1 METIPDICNKEI
13 LPSDSPWTCPG
24 DHVFYDASVIWGLIG
39 PRRIFGDLGT
49 YSNINWFFLA
59 GALAPVLVWFGHK
72 AFPNQEWIRLINMPV
87 LIGATGSMPPATAVN
102 YITWIIVGFLSGY
115 VVYRYRR
122 DWWQRHNYVL
132 SGALDAGLA
141 FMGVLLYLCLGLEN
155 VNLSWPGND
164 LDGCPLA
171 SCPTAKG
178 VVIEG
183 CPKVIQFAENRTPTP
198 HAPADKVA
206 AGRVTCDN
214 HLFVRSPPSPP
225 LPRSATD
232 ELEALR
238 LIVMAATATLGFV
251 NLLLKPNGN
260 RSSGCKPFPNSQ
272 PPCLTRLPSALRPHL
287 PSPALPLLSNAPSIP
302 TAAAA
307 AAAVAV
313 SLPLFFHP
321 QVSSLLLRLFLY
333 PLIAVEVMAFLGWK
347 DALAVDGE
355 FGILEG
361 RTIALVHPVVMGGLF
376 VYTLW
381 AGYLGWQWRR
391 VRTIQNEINDLKQ
404 AAPAAP
410 MTVAARSDAEASPP
424 ASPSPAEAKIQQ
436 LTEVLLGLLFSVK
449 RLDF

>member
-1 METIPDICNKEI
+1 MGFVGKKWE
-13 LPSDSPWTCPG
+13 LFVV
-24 DHVFYDASVIWGLIG
+24 HVKCV
-39 PRRIFGDLGT
+39 
-49 YSNINWFFLA
+49 
-59 GALAPVLVWFGHK
+59 
-72 AFPNQEWIRLINMPV
+72 RLNGVNPKYHV
-87 LIGATGSMPPATAVN
+87 GCLYHVTWAT
-102 YITWIIVGFLSGY
+102 
-115 VVYRYRR
+115 
-122 DWWQRHNYVL
+122 
-132 SGALDAGLA
+132 
-141 FMGVLLYLCLGLEN
+141 
-155 VNLSWPGND
+155 NL
-164 LDGCPLA
+164 
-171 SCPTAKG
+171 
-178 VVIEG
+178 
-183 CPKVIQFAENRTPTP
+183 Q
-198 HAPADKVA
+198 
-206 AGRVTCDN
+206 N

-260 RSSGCKPFPNSQ
+260 RSSGRKPFPNSQ

-436 LTEVLLGLLFSVK
+436 LTEFVSTNATHSSQYPDHLSNGFMYLREIRIGAVWQIIDLIECVK
-449 RLDF
+449 YAPAVNGFTVSKLTPTP